1 MNVVCIV
8 QARMTSTRLPGKV
21 LKEVLG
27 KPLLE
32 YEIERLQQCRSL
44 NKIVVAT
51 TVLPSD
57 DAVVTLCDKLGVNV
71 FRGSEEDVL
80 SRYAQAAKIYQAD
93 VVVRVTADCPLI
105 DPAVVDLVVQTYLGS
120 EGKYDYVSNTLE
132 RTYPRGLDVEVFS
145 AKALQL
151 AQANSVNKEEREH
164 VTVYIYRRPQE
175 FSVYQVKEGT
185 DNSNQRWTVDTPEDF
200 QLIEKILQALYPDN
214 RQFSMQ
220 DVLGFLREN
229 PQLMALNAHIEQKE
243 VKR

>member
-32 YEIERLQQCRSL
+32 YEIERLQRCRSL
-44 NKIVVAT
+44 SKIVVAT

-57 DAVVTLCDKLGVNV
+57 DAVVTLCEQLGVSV

-80 SRYAQAAKIYQAD
+80 SRFAQAAKLYQAD
-93 VVVRVTADCPLI
+93 VVVRVTADCPLL
-105 DPAVVDLVVQTYLGS
+105 DPAVVDLVVQTYLES
-120 EGKYDYVSNTLE
+120 ADKYDYVSNTLE

-151 AQANSVNKEEREH
+151 AQANSVNAEEREH

-175 FSVYQVKEGT
+175 FSIYQVKEEA

-200 QLIEKILQALYPDN
+200 QLVEQIIQALYPGK
-214 RQFSMQ
+214 RQFSMR

-229 PQLMALNAHIEQKE
+229 PQLMALNANTEQKE

>member
-8 QARMTSTRLPGKV
+8 QARMTSSRLPGKV
-21 LKEVLG
+21 LKEVVG

-57 DAVVTLCDKLGVNV
+57 DAVVTLCDQLGVNV

-105 DPAVVDLVVQTYLGS
+105 DPAVVDLVVQTYLES
-120 EGKYDYVSNTLE
+120 AGKYDYVSNTLE

>member
-32 YEIERLQQCRSL
+32 YEIERLRQCRSL

-57 DAVVTLCDKLGVNV
+57 DAVEALCEQLGINV

-80 SRYAQAAKIYQAD
+80 SRYAQAATLHQAD
-93 VVVRVTADCPLI
+93 AVVRVTADCPLI
-105 DPAVVDLVVQTYLGS
+105 DPAVVDSVVQTYLET

>member
-32 YEIERLQQCRSL
+32 YEIERLRQCRNL

-57 DAVVTLCDKLGVNV
+57 DAVETLCEQLGINV

-80 SRYAQAAKIYQAD
+80 SRYAQAATLHQAD
-93 VVVRVTADCPLI
+93 AVVRVTADCPLI
-105 DPAVVDLVVQTYLGS
+105 DPAVVDSVVQTYLET

-175 FSVYQVKEGT
+175 FSVYQVKEAT
-185 DNSNQRWTVDTPEDF
+185 DNSNHRWTVDTPEDF

-220 DVLGFLREN
+220 DVLSFLREN